1 MKIKSLLN
9 LTIAAGLTM
18 TAVQL
23 QAQTK
28 PKTVAKKTTTNT
40 NKTSVPTIK
49 PFQLTNLKDSL
60 SYALG
65 VDIANSLKQSGFEL
79 NTLALTEA
87 LNKHLA
93 DKEILI
99 EEEQTSAIIS
109 SAMIAM
115 RAKPGRDFLAE
126 NKKNPAVK
134 VTPEGLQYEVLVE
147 GEGAYP
153 MSSDEVVVHYKG
165 TLIDGEK
172 FDSSY
177 DRNAP
182 LTLNL
187 DRVIEGWKLGIPLM
201 RIGSKYKFYIPY
213 ELAYGERATGAIPA
227 FSTLIFEVE
236 LLGVKKSSE
245 I

>member
-1 MKIKSLLN
+1 MKIKSLLS
-9 LTIAAGLTM
+9 LTVVAGL
-18 TAVQL
+18 AINYV

-28 PKTVAKKTTTNT
+28 QKTTAKKTNTTVAKSTLTTA
-40 NKTSVPTIK
+40 K
-49 PFQLTNLKDSL
+49 PFQLSNIKDSL

-65 VDIANSLKQSGFEL
+65 VDVANSLKQSGFDL
-79 NTLALTEA
+79 NTNALTEA
-87 LNKHLA
+87 LTKHLA
-93 DKEILI
+93 DKPILI
-99 EEEQTSAIIS
+99 EEDQTSSIIS
-109 SAMIAM
+109 TAMIEM

-126 NKKNPAVK
+126 NKKKPNIK
-134 VTPEGLQYEVLVE
+134 VTAEGLQYEVLVE

-153 MSSDEVVVHYKG
+153 TSSEEVVVHYKG

-177 DRNAP
+177 DRNEP

-187 DRVIEGWKLGIPLM
+187 DRVIEGWKIGIPLM
-201 RIGSKYKFYIPY
+201 RIGSKYKFYVPY
-213 ELAYGERATGAIPA
+213 NLAYGERATGSIPA

>member
-1 MKIKSLLN
+1 MKIKSLLS
-9 LTIAAGLTM
+9 LTVVAGL
-18 TAVQL
+18 AINCV

-28 PKTVAKKTTTNT
+28 QKTTAKKTNTTVAKSTLTTA
-40 NKTSVPTIK
+40 K
-49 PFQLTNLKDSL
+49 PFQLSNIKDSL

-79 NTLALTEA
+79 NTTALTEA
-87 LNKHLA
+87 LTKHLA
-93 DKEILI
+93 DKPILI
-99 EEEQTSAIIS
+99 EEDQTSSIIS
-109 SAMIAM
+109 TAMIEM

-126 NKKNPAVK
+126 NKKKPNIK
-134 VTPEGLQYEVLVE
+134 VTAEGLQYEVLVE

-153 MSSDEVVVHYKG
+153 TSSEEVVVHYKG

-177 DRNAP
+177 DRNEP

-187 DRVIEGWKLGIPLM
+187 DRVIEGWKIGIPLM
-201 RIGSKYKFYIPY
+201 RIGSKYKFYVPY
-213 ELAYGERATGAIPA
+213 NLAYGERATGSIPA

-236 LLGVKKSSE
+236 LLGVKKSSG

>member
-1 MKIKSLLN
+1 MKLKTFLSIGLLS
-9 LTIAAGLTM
+9 GLT
-18 TAVQL
+18 VCSSY
-23 QAQTK
+23 AQTK
-28 PKTVAKKTTTNT
+28 KNNSKNKPITKK
-40 NKTSVPTIK
+40 SVIAQ
-49 PFQLTNLKDSL
+49 PFQLKNTQDSL

-65 VDIANSLKQSGFEL
+65 IDIANSLKEGGFDL
-79 NTLALTEA
+79 NTKALTEA
-87 LNKHLA
+87 LSSHLEGKPILVDE
-93 DKEILI
+93 DK
-99 EEEQTSAIIS
+99 TSSIIS
-109 SAMIAM
+109 AAVIEM
-115 RAKPGRDFLAE
+115 RAKPGRDFLVE
-126 NKKNPAVK
+126 NKKNQKVR

-153 MSSDEVVVHYKG
+153 SSTDEVIVHYKG
-165 TLIDGEK
+165 TLINGEK

-177 DRNAP
+177 DRNEP

-201 RIGSKYKFYIPY
+201 RIGSKYKFVIPY
-213 ELAYGERATGAIPA
+213 NLAYGERATGSIPA

>member
-1 MKIKSLLN
+1 MKIKSLLC
-9 LTIAAGLTM
+9 LTVVAGL
-18 TAVQL
+18 AINCAK
-23 QAQTK
+23 AQTK
-28 PKTVAKKTTTNT
+28 PSAKKTTTSAT
-40 NKTSVPTIK
+40 KGAATAAK
-49 PFQLTNLKDSL
+49 PFQLTNIKDSL

-65 VDIANSLKQSGFEL
+65 VDIANSLKQSGFDL
-79 NTLALTEA
+79 NTIALTEA
-87 LNKHLA
+87 LTKHIA
-93 DKEILI
+93 DKPILI
-99 EEEQTSAIIS
+99 AEDQTSSIIS
-109 SAMIAM
+109 AAMIEM
-115 RAKPGRDFLAE
+115 RSKPGRDFLTE
-126 NKKNPAVK
+126 NKKNPNVR

-153 MSSDEVVVHYKG
+153 TSTDEVVVHYKG

-177 DRNAP
+177 DRNEP

-201 RIGSKYKFYIPY
+201 RIGSKYKFFVPY
-213 ELAYGERATGAIPA
+213 NLAYGERATGAIPA